1 MCLRQQINTKAPG
14 YPEASCFQRQ
24 MFWPTDKLLRSGFVQ
39 QIVAYAAS
47 GSCVWRGEVA
57 MRRVERYRF
66 AVVWGFKVEAL
77 VGYDRLQATMVIR
90 SVQIEQEPMVLRV
103 FVTLWPA

>member
-1 MCLRQQINTKAPG
+1 
-14 YPEASCFQRQ
+14 
-24 MFWPTDKLLRSGFVQ
+24 
-39 QIVAYAAS
+39 
-47 GSCVWRGEVA
+47 